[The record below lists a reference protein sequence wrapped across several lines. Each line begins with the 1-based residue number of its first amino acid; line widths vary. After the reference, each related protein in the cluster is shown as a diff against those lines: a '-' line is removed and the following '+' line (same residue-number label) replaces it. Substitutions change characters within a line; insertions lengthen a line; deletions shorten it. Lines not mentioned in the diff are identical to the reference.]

1 MTNPP
6 QNPPPLELPKDLEP
20 VYSNIVRISH
30 TPSEFVLDFSRM
42 LPGQFNLTVA
52 ARLLISPIAAK
63 WFLCALT
70 ENIARYETVFGE
82 IHLPGNS
89 SLATDLFRN
98 IHPPEPP
105 PSE

>member
-6 QNPPPLELPKDLEP
+6 QNPPPLDLPKDLAP
-20 VYSNIVRISH
+20 VSSTIVRISH

-42 LPGQFNLTVA
+42 LPGQGNLTVA
-52 ARLLISPIAAK
+52 ARVLMSPIAAK
-63 WFLCALT
+63 LFLRALT

-82 IHLPGNS
+82 IHLPCNS

-98 IHPPEPP
+98 IHTPEPP

>member
-1 MTNPP
+1 LM
-6 QNPPPLELPKDLEP
+6 
-20 VYSNIVRISH
+20 
-30 TPSEFVLDFSRM
+30 
-42 LPGQFNLTVA
+42 
-52 ARLLISPIAAK
+52 SPIAAK
-63 WFLCALT
+63 LFLRALT